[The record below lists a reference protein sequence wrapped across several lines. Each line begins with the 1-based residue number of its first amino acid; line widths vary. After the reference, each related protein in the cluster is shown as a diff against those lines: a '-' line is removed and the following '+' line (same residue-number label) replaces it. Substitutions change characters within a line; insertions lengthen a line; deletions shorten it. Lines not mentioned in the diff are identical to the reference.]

1 MDDFTNIKMGTAIL
15 AATTKVDYVEMNSH
29 TNMGLHTKDY
39 FHQYDNIL
47 YVKNQAYFLFIYQ
60 NFCKEKAEP
69 HSTYGV

>member
-1 MDDFTNIKMGTAIL
+1 
-15 AATTKVDYVEMNSH
+15 
-29 TNMGLHTKDY
+29 MGLHTQDY